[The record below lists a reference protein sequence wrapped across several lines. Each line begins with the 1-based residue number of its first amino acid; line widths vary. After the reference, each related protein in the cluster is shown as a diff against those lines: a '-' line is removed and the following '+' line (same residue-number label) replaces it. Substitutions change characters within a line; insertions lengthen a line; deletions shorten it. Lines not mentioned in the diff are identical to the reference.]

1 MRYSNA
7 TDPFQSVHFP
17 QNVFPFI
24 LNGFSKVALS
34 TCCVQH
40 LDRAVS
46 PIFHHCK
53 YSADQMCCVNTDREV
68 LQTFTEALGKE
79 RTLVSQTETINAD
92 VSLMPVLIATI
103 NIIPLL
109 FKEEI

>member
-1 MRYSNA
+1 
-7 TDPFQSVHFP
+7 
-17 QNVFPFI
+17 
-24 LNGFSKVALS
+24 
-34 TCCVQH
+34 
-40 LDRAVS
+40 
-46 PIFHHCK
+46 
-53 YSADQMCCVNTDREV
+53 MCCVNTEREV

-92 VSLMPVLIATI
+92 VSLMPILIATI